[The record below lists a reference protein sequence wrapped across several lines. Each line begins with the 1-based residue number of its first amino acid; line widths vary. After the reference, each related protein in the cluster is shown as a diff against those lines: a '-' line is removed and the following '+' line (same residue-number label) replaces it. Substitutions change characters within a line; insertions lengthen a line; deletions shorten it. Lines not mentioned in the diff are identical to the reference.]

1 MKNGNQRKV
10 QSAWFKDHKWLR
22 YSVLNDALYC
32 APCSLFGKSD
42 AKEKTFINP
51 VTDWSN
57 ISGYFKCHKKSDSSH
72 YKFFE
77 MADNFL
83 QITSDSKPSISVS
96 LESSRAKQ
104 VEINKHILKKIIEN
118 LILCGRQNIA
128 IRGHTEDRSY
138 FMAILQYLAT
148 EDEVLHNH
156 LTCPV
161 NPKAKYTSPDIQ
173 NELLSIIG
181 KQIRHKLIQ
190 YCNNSRLFT
199 LLADETTD
207 KSTKEQVCCVY
218 GLLVVQ
224 QDKLKLEKNLLVFFM
239 QKVHVVKL
247 SPHYC
252 SIRWTS
258 MK

>member
-1 MKNGNQRKV
+1 MKNGNKRKV

-32 APCSLFGKSD
+32 APCLLFGKSD

-57 ISGYFKCHKKSDSSH
+57 ISGYFKRHEKSDSSH

-104 VEINKHILKKIIEN
+104 VEINKHILRKIIEN

-128 IRGHTEDRSY
+128 IRGHTEDRSN

-181 KQIRHKLIQ
+181 KQIRDKLIQ
-190 YCNNSRLFT
+190 DCNNSRFFT
-199 LLADETTD
+199 LPMKRPINQL
-207 KSTKEQVCCVY
+207 KSKYRCVY
-218 GLLVVQ
+218 GLLIVQ

>member
-1 MKNGNQRKV
+1 
-10 QSAWFKDHKWLR
+10 
-22 YSVLNDALYC
+22 
-32 APCSLFGKSD
+32 
-42 AKEKTFINP
+42 
-51 VTDWSN
+51 
-57 ISGYFKCHKKSDSSH
+57 
-72 YKFFE
+72 
-77 MADNFL
+77 
-83 QITSDSKPSISVS
+83 
-96 LESSRAKQ
+96 
-104 VEINKHILKKIIEN
+104 
-118 LILCGRQNIA
+118 
-128 IRGHTEDRSY
+128 
-138 FMAILQYLAT
+138 MAILQYLAT

-181 KQIRHKLIQ
+181 KQIRDKLIQ

-207 KSTKEQVCCVY
+207 KSTKEQVSLCLRFADRST
-218 GLLVVQ
+218 GQ
-224 QDKLKLEKNLLVFFM
+224 IELEKNLLVFFM
-239 QKVHVVKL
+239 QKVHMVKL

>member
-1 MKNGNQRKV
+1 
-10 QSAWFKDHKWLR
+10 
-22 YSVLNDALYC
+22 
-32 APCSLFGKSD
+32 
-42 AKEKTFINP
+42 
-51 VTDWSN
+51 
-57 ISGYFKCHKKSDSSH
+57 
-72 YKFFE
+72 

-96 LESSRAKQ
+96 VESSRAKQ
-104 VEINKHILKKIIEN
+104 VEINTSKHILRKIIKN

-128 IRGHTEDRSY
+128 IRGHTEDQSN

-156 LTCPV
+156 LT
-161 NPKAKYTSPDIQ
+161 SHIQ

-181 KQIRHKLIQ
+181 KQIRDKLIQ
-190 YCNNSRLFT
+190 DCNNSRFFT

-207 KSTKEQVCCVY
+207 KSTKEQVSLCLRFADRST
-218 GLLVVQ
+218 GQ
-224 QDKLKLEKNLLVFFM
+224 IELEKNLLVFFM
-239 QKVHVVKL
+239 QKVHMVKL

>member
-1 MKNGNQRKV
+1 MHYIDFRVMKNGNKRKV

-22 YSVLNDALYC
+22 YSALNDALYC

-57 ISGYFKCHKKSDSSH
+57 ISGHFKHHEKSDSSH

-77 MADNFL
+77 MANNFL

-104 VEINKHILKKIIEN
+104 VEINTSKHILRKIIKN
-118 LILCGRQNIA
+118 LILCGWQNIA
-128 IRGHTEDRSY
+128 IRGHNEDRSN

-156 LTCPV
+156 LT
-161 NPKAKYTSPDIQ
+161 SHIQ

-181 KQIRHKLIQ
+181 KQICDKLIQ
-190 YCNNSRLFT
+190 DCNNSTASR
-199 LLADETTD
+199 
-207 KSTKEQVCCVY
+207 
-218 GLLVVQ
+218 
-224 QDKLKLEKNLLVFFM
+224 
-239 QKVHVVKL
+239 
-247 SPHYC
+247 
-252 SIRWTS
+252 
-258 MK
+258 

>member
-1 MKNGNQRKV
+1 MHYINFRVMKNGNQRKV

-57 ISGYFKCHKKSDSSH
+57 ISGYFKCHEKSDSSH

-83 QITSDSKPSISVS
+83 QITSDSKPSINVS

-104 VEINKHILKKIIEN
+104 VEINKHILRKIIEN

-128 IRGHTEDRSY
+128 IRGEY
-138 FMAILQYLAT
+138 
-148 EDEVLHNH
+148 
-156 LTCPV
+156 
-161 NPKAKYTSPDIQ
+161 
-173 NELLSIIG
+173 
-181 KQIRHKLIQ
+181 
-190 YCNNSRLFT
+190 
-199 LLADETTD
+199 
-207 KSTKEQVCCVY
+207 
-218 GLLVVQ
+218 
-224 QDKLKLEKNLLVFFM
+224 
-239 QKVHVVKL
+239 
-247 SPHYC
+247 
-252 SIRWTS
+252 
-258 MK
+258 